1 MNMNTNIKYILAFVA
16 VVAIG
21 VVGWS
26 YMQPAE
32 EMTKT
37 DGMQPEQQVVETISP
52 NTSEEPVSD
61 ANVNNTQATPGTST
75 ASPAPTTN
83 TNTNTTK
90 QPPVQPAVKTFTMAD
105 VAKNNSATS
114 CYSVVRGKVY
124 DLTAWISKHPG
135 GEGAIKRMCGV
146 DGTAG
151 FTGKHGGSAGPEGAL
166 DRYYIGDLAR

>member
-1 MNMNTNIKYILAFVA
+1 MNMNTNTKYVLAFVA

-26 YMQPAE
+26 YMGPKD

-37 DGMQPEQQVVETISP
+37 DGMQPEQRVVETPSQ
-52 NTSEEPVSD
+52 NTSDETASD
-61 ANVNNTQATPGTST
+61 ANANNAPVTPSTSVT
-75 ASPAPTTN
+75 TPAPTI
-83 TNTNTTK
+83 NTTA
-90 QPPVQPAVKTFTMAD
+90 QPAVKTFTMAD

-146 DGTAG
+146 DGTPG

-166 DRYYIGDLAR
+166 DRYYIGDLAL